1 MAFVHP
7 QSCECTK
14 SELDLFSVPPTQTSI
29 ESGAYV
35 EYNPISTIS
44 QGTPIEFSI
53 TGAGQDYLDLSN
65 TQLYVRA
72 AVVKA
77 NNEPIDAGD
86 HVGPIN
92 LLLHS
97 LFSEIDITLN
107 DTLVTSSNNTYA
119 YRSYLE
125 TVLSFSSAAKTSQ
138 LTSALYYK
146 DVANAFEDS
155 NPHDD
160 AGTNTGFKKRS
171 ALTEDGRVV
180 DMLGSIHSDLFFQ
193 ERFLP
198 NDVNIKM
205 RLVRNKDAFCLMSP
219 TAGAA
224 YKVRILDCK
233 LYVRKVKLSPSVF
246 LAHAKA
252 LELGNLKFPIRRAIC
267 KTFTIPRGNLD
278 ATQESLFT
286 GQIPTR
292 LVIGCVD
299 NDSFNGSYT
308 KNPFNFKHMNLSQ
321 IKVFLDGQQQSVKP
335 LEINF
340 TNGQYINAYA
350 SLFMGTGKWMRD
362 EGNQIAREDFAGGY
376 ALYAFDLTPDLA
388 EGGHYNLIKSGNIRV
403 DLKFAQALA
412 STINVI
418 AFAEFENILEI
429 DRSRNVLFDYKN

>member
-1 MAFVHP
+1 MAFIHP

-35 EYNPISTIS
+35 EYNPIATIS
-44 QGTPIEFSI
+44 QGTPIEFSVS
-53 TGAGQDYLDLSN
+53 GAGQEYLDLSN
-65 TQLYVRA
+65 TQLYVKA
-72 AVVKA
+72 SVIKA
-77 NNEPIDAGD
+77 NNEAADGGD

-92 LLLHS
+92 LFLHS
-97 LFSEIDITLN
+97 LFSEVDITLN
-107 DTLVTSSNNTYA
+107 DTLITPSNNTYA

-125 TVLSFSSAAKTSQ
+125 TILSFGAGAKTSQ

-146 DVANAFEDS
+146 DVAGSMEDA
-155 NPHDD
+155 NPHD
-160 AGTNTGFKKRS
+160 ANAANSGFKKRS
-171 ALTEDGRVV
+171 TLTEDGRVV
-180 DMLGSIHSDLFFQ
+180 DMLGTIHSDLFFQ

-198 NDVNIKM
+198 NDISMKI
-205 RLVRNKDAFCLMSP
+205 RLVRNKDAFCLMSSA
-219 TAGAA
+219 AGAA
-224 YKVRILDCK
+224 FKVRILDCK

-246 LAHAKA
+246 VAHAKA
-252 LELGNLKFPIRRAIC
+252 LEVGNLKFPIRRAVC

-278 ATQESLFT
+278 ATQESLFS

-292 LVIGCVD
+292 IVIGCVD
-299 NDSFNGSYT
+299 NDAFNGSYT

-321 IKVFLDGQQQSVKP
+321 LKVYLDGQQQTVKP
-335 LEINF
+335 LEVNF
-340 TNGQYINAYA
+340 ANQLFITAYA

-362 EGNQIAREDFAGGY
+362 EGNHISREDFGGGY

-388 EGGHYNLIKSGNIRV
+388 EGGHFNLIKPGNVRV
-403 DLKFAQALA
+403 DLKFAQALT

-429 DRSRNVLFDYKN
+429 DRSRNIIFDYKN

>member
-35 EYNPISTIS
+35 EYNPIATIS
-44 QGTPIEFSI
+44 QGSPIEFSI

-72 AVVKA
+72 SVVKV

-125 TVLSFSSAAKTSQ
+125 TVLSFSEAAKTSQ

-146 DVANAFEDS
+146 DVANAFEDA

-160 AGTNTGFKKRS
+160 AGTNIGFKKRT

-198 NDVNIKM
+198 NDINIKM
-205 RLVRNKDAFCLMSP
+205 RLVRNKDAFCLMSS
-219 TAGAA
+219 TQGAA

-252 LELGNLKFPIRRAIC
+252 LELGNLKFPIKRAIC

-299 NDSFNGSYT
+299 NDAFNGSYT

-321 IKVFLDGQQQSVKP
+321 IKVFLDGQQQTVKP
-335 LEINF
+335 LEVNF
-340 TNGQYINAYA
+340 ANGQYINAYA

-412 STINVI
+412 NTINVI